1 MRIYRIFLHN
11 YRVFEQPLE
20 IEIPSGLVGIY
31 GPNGAGK
38 SYFIESIPWVLYGR
52 SRTSV
57 PDIRTSGCEGDCE
70 AEIEF
75 EHDEHLVRI
84 RRTISPRGLV
94 KARGWVDNDLI
105 SDGVKETNRLI
116 QSTLGMDV
124 DAFRASVFAEQ
135 KQVAAFSDS
144 TPSERQ
150 KLVLSLLGIIP
161 LDKARDLARAD
172 FRSKIDQL
180 KLARATLPSSD
191 GLLRQHREL
200 LDQLAKI
207 HLQSDSYLIRIEKV
221 TSELGFAEE
230 EFRRLEKIKRQREQI
245 VAVGKE
251 KRRFYDQLLN
261 QIARIDESRKR
272 LSELKGV
279 MEQRSVDP
287 GILEFLKMEISQ
299 LSSQIQAAED
309 VDRIQGR
316 LNELIIKSGCD
327 SIEQLEAETAEI
339 SVQIIEVNSE
349 LEHLSEQ
356 ISGLKFEAKVTR
368 EKIGS
373 TKVQLD
379 SLHHLGRESTC
390 PTCGQVL
397 GDVFQSHLIEEMEN
411 HRMLLTQLGEMER
424 EIHNLESKR
433 RDLEGKYKQLN
444 SNGDRNQ
451 RLLIE
456 SSLIVQQIK
465 DFRSE
470 VEDLPAAKARLSLLH
485 AKLEEQ
491 EKEYERVLRWEV
503 EIKQLSEMV
512 SQAFEVEN
520 NAKLLAQELN
530 DLRNLLSSL
539 DFDEEQFEKVQGGFQ
554 SLTNSLATA
563 KEEQTQINI
572 SRVQLEG
579 SIEKVQALIDQISDS
594 RAAIDDFEVEADTLG
609 RVADYLSE
617 FRKSVISAMG
627 PRLATVAASIFADLT
642 ESEYDLLDVDVNSW
656 QIRIS
661 DRGNSYD
668 LGRFSGSERD
678 LANLAF
684 RIAISEQIGSSFGQQ
699 VGLLVLDEV
708 FGPLDELR
716 KVTLLSAL
724 DRLKSRFN
732 QVMVVTHG
740 SEIKE
745 QMPGAIEITKIGPR
759 RATAQVI

>member
-52 SRTSV
+52 SRTSI
-57 PDIRTSGCEGDCE
+57 PDIRTSGSESDCE

-75 EHDEHLVRI
+75 EHDEHLIRI
-84 RRTISPRGLV
+84 RRTISSRGIV
-94 KARGWVDNDLI
+94 KARAWVDDNLI

-144 TPSERQ
+144 TPAERQ
-150 KLVLSLLGIIP
+150 KLVLSLLGIFP

-172 FRSKIDQL
+172 FRNKLDQL
-180 KLARATLPSSD
+180 KLARATLPSSE
-191 GLLRQHREL
+191 GLLQQRAEL
-200 LDQLAKI
+200 LGQMEKI
-207 HLQSDSYLIRIEKV
+207 NSQWESSIAATQKV
-221 TSELGFAEE
+221 SSELGVLEE
-230 EFRRLEKIKRQREQI
+230 EFRKLDKIKGQREQT

-251 KRRFYDQLLN
+251 KRRFYDQLLK
-261 QIARIDESRKR
+261 QIVGIDESRKK
-272 LSELKGV
+272 LSELKSLV
-279 MEQRSVDP
+279 QQHPVEP
-287 GILEFLKMEISQ
+287 GALESLKAEISQ
-299 LSSQIQAAED
+299 LTLQIQAAED
-309 VDRIQGR
+309 VERARAR
-316 LNELIIKSGCD
+316 LNVLLMKSGCG
-327 SIEQLEAETAEI
+327 SIDQLQAETSELSA
-339 SVQIIEVNSE
+339 QIIEVTSE
-349 LEHLSEQ
+349 AKQLSEQ
-356 ISGLKFEAKVTR
+356 ISGMKFESKATK
-368 EKIGS
+368 EKAGN

-379 SLHHLGRESTC
+379 SLNQLGRESIC
-390 PTCGQVL
+390 PTCGQLL
-397 GDVFQSHLIEEMEN
+397 GDAFQSHFLEVMGN
-411 HRMLLTQLGEMER
+411 HRTLQARSAEFER
-424 EIHNLESKR
+424 EIQILETR
-433 RDLEGKYKQLN
+433 RRKLEEKFNQLN
-444 SNGDRNQ
+444 VHHDRNQ

-456 SSLIVQQIK
+456 SSMIIQQIQ
-465 DFRSE
+465 DFRSSI
-470 VEDLPAAKARLSLLH
+470 EDLPAAKDRLSHLRSV
-485 AKLEEQ
+485 LEEK
-491 EKEYERVLRWEV
+491 EKANERVLRWEV
-503 EIKQLSEMV
+503 EIRQLSEIV
-512 SQAFEVEN
+512 SQAGEVEK
-520 NAKLLAQELN
+520 NAALLAQELN
-530 DLRNLLSSL
+530 DLRNVLSKL
-539 DFDEEQFEKVQGGFQ
+539 NFDEQQFEKVKTELQRA
-554 SLTNSLATA
+554 TDALAKA
-563 KEEQTQINI
+563 KEQQNQIAI
-572 SRVQLEG
+572 ARVQLEG
-579 SIEKVQALIDQISDS
+579 SIGKVEALIGQISES
-594 RAAIDDFEVEADTLG
+594 RAAIEEFETQADTLG

-642 ESEYDLLDVDVNSW
+642 ESEYDLLDVDVNTW
-656 QIRIS
+656 QLRIS
-661 DRGNSYD
+661 DRGSSYD

-708 FGPLDELR
+708 FGPLDDLR

-724 DRLKSRFN
+724 DSLKARFN

>member
-1 MRIYRIFLHN
+1 MRIYRIFLRN

-57 PDIRTSGCEGDCE
+57 PDIRTSGSEGDCE

-75 EHDEHLVRI
+75 EHDEHLIRV

-105 SDGVKETNRLI
+105 SDGVKETNRFI

-150 KLVLSLLGIIP
+150 KLVLSLLGIFP

-172 FRSKIDQL
+172 FRNKIDQL
-180 KLARATLPSSD
+180 KLARAALPSSE
-191 GLLRQHREL
+191 GLFQQRAEL
-200 LDQLAKI
+200 SDQLEKI
-207 HLQSDSYLIRIEKV
+207 NFQLESSLGTIEKA
-221 TSELGFAEE
+221 TSELAVLEDG
-230 EFRRLEKIKRQREQI
+230 FRRLEEIKRQREQI

-251 KRRFYDQLLN
+251 KRRFYNQLLK
-261 QIARIDESRKR
+261 QIGTIEESRKK
-272 LSELKGV
+272 LSELKSL
-279 MEQRSVDP
+279 MEQSSVDP
-287 GILEFLKMEISQ
+287 GALESLRTEISQ
-299 LSSQIQAAED
+299 LTLQIQAAED
-309 VDRIQGR
+309 VARAEAKLD
-316 LNELIIKSGCD
+316 ELIKKGQCD
-327 SIEQLEAETAEI
+327 SVEQLEAETSETSAEVI
-339 SVQIIEVNSE
+339 QLNTE
-349 LEHLSEQ
+349 LKQLTEQ
-356 ISGLKFEAKVTR
+356 ISGLKFESKVTK

-373 TKVQLD
+373 VKIQLD
-379 SLHHLGRESTC
+379 SLNQLGRESTC
-390 PTCGQVL
+390 PTCGQLL
-397 GDVFQSHLIEEMEN
+397 GDAFQSHFIEVTESHKILEN
-411 HRMLLTQLGEMER
+411 HLAQIEGEVDS
-424 EIHNLESKR
+424 LENKR
-433 RDLEGKYKQLN
+433 RGLEEKVRQL
-444 SNGDRNQ
+444 SLRHDRNQ
-451 RLLIE
+451 KLLIE
-456 SSLIVQQIK
+456 SSMIIQQIS
-465 DFRSE
+465 DSRSE
-470 VEDLPAAKARLSLLH
+470 IEDLSAAKGRLSDLRSLL
-485 AKLEEQ
+485 KEQ
-491 EKEYERVLRWEV
+491 EMAHERVLRLEA
-503 EIKQLSEMV
+503 ETNQLSEIV
-512 SQAFEVEN
+512 SQSFEVE
-520 NAKLLAQELN
+520 KSTESLAQELS
-530 DLRNLLSSL
+530 DLRNVLNNLN
-539 DFDEEQFEKVQGGFQ
+539 FDEQHFLKVQSELKRATDF
-554 SLTNSLATA
+554 LVTA
-563 KEEQTQINI
+563 KEKHNQINI
-572 SRVQLEG
+572 ARVQLQG
-579 SIEKVQALIDQISDS
+579 SIEKVEALVGQISDS
-594 RAAIDDFEVEADTLG
+594 QAAIDEFEVEADTLG

-627 PRLATVAASIFADLT
+627 PRLAIVAASIFADLT
-642 ESEYDLLDVDVNSW
+642 ESEYDLLDVDINSW

-708 FGPLDELR
+708 FGPLDDLR